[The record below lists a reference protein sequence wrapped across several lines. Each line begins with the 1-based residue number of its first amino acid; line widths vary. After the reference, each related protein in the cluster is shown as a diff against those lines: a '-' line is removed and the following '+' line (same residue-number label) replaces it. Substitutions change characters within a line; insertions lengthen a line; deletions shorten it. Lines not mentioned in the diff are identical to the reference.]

1 MLKGGVVTKALIGV
15 DCHGGWGFNDIREK
29 GYGRNTKPE
38 KANALPDEKL
48 RTTPFYK
55 PFRAYGAFAR
65 NALYGKDGSAAALDP
80 ETRARLFGE
89 ALPCLSQ
96 AAGRNLIGGQWDKD
110 HSTDMMHEFME
121 TGRWPEWR
129 QRHIDTRNRWLHGD
143 FRDVGYFFNHALY
156 ADIVQ
161 KGGLK

>member
-1 MLKGGVVTKALIGV
+1 MLKGGVVTKALVGV
-15 DCHGGWGFNDIREK
+15 DCHGGWGFNDIRER

-38 KANALPDEKL
+38 KANALSDEKL

-89 ALPCLSQ
+89 ALPCLSR
-96 AAGRNLIGGQWDKD
+96 AAGRNAVAKWGDGG
-110 HSTDMMHEFME
+110 SCDMMTNYRKE
-121 TGRWPEWR
+121 GVWPEKR
-129 QRHIDTRNRWLHGD
+129 QQDPNKMDRWLHGD
-143 FRDVGYFFNHALY
+143 FRDVGYFFNYRLY
-156 ADIVQ
+156 YDIVAR
-161 KGGLK
+161 GGLR